1 MGRTIGSIL
10 ILYSWI
16 VAAALI
22 GFLLLIG
29 RFHEIKF
36 KQKSGYRLFLLP
48 LGLFVVAAVW
58 DAFFA
63 NGYTGDP
70 RLDFV
75 GALGPD
81 LLFLLG
87 GLILSGLCY
96 SLFRAM
102 MGGKR

>member
-1 MGRTIGSIL
+1 MGHTLGSIL

-36 KQKSGYRLFLLP
+36 RQRSGYRLFLLP

-63 NGYTGDP
+63 NRYTGDP
-70 RLDFV
+70 LLDFV
-75 GALGPD
+75 GAWEPD
-81 LLFLLG
+81 LLFLVG
-87 GLILSGLCY
+87 GLILSALCY

>member
-1 MGRTIGSIL
+1 MDRIIGSIL
-10 ILYSWI
+10 ILYSWG

-29 RFHEIKF
+29 RFHELKF
-36 KQKSGYRLFLLP
+36 KQKSGYQLFLLP

-58 DAFFA
+58 DAFA
-63 NGYTGDP
+63 NNYTGDP
-70 RLDFV
+70 LLDFV

-81 LLFLLG
+81 LLWLAG
-87 GLILSGLCY
+87 GLILTGQCY